1 MRLRSVLVT
10 AVAVAATVVPVGG
23 NASAT
28 LGTCSIVAPT
38 KVVLDRPL
46 VEVPYRL
53 AGDCAIAGAVYASW
67 DVVHPT
73 DGVAGGLTFG
83 ATTSDTWDLYDW
95 RGPARYAVRPWSALD
110 VNSVLL
116 TQNTPSTTVKLG
128 SRLTA
133 TTTRSAGRLT
143 FDAFATTYSPTAG
156 GWYRRP
162 GVNVSVMHRASGATT
177 WTWVKAATTG
187 STGRVALSIVP
198 KDGSYRLMVKET
210 DTVWAGYSST
220 VAGG

>member
-10 AVAVAATVVPVGG
+10 AVAVAATVVPVGQS
-23 NASAT
+23 ASA
-28 LGTCSIVAPT
+28 LGTCSIAAPT

-53 AGDCAIAGAVYASW
+53 AGDCSVAGAVYASW
-67 DVVHPT
+67 DLVHPS
-73 DGVAGGLTFG
+73 DGVAGGLTFEG
-83 ATTSDTWDLYDW
+83 TTTATWHLHDW
-95 RGPARYAVRPWSALD
+95 RGPAHYAVRPWSALD
-110 VNSVLL
+110 VASVVL

-143 FDAFATTYSPTAG
+143 FDAYASTYSPTTG
-156 GWYRRP
+156 GWYRRS
-162 GVNVSVMHRASGATT
+162 GANVSVMHRASGATT
-177 WTWVKAATTG
+177 WTWVKAAPTG
-187 STGRVALSIVP
+187 STGRVTLSVVP
-198 KDGSYRLMVKET
+198 KSGSYRLMVKET

-220 VAGG
+220 VSGA